1 MLNDRLAIV
10 IPLITLSVWV
20 IWLGGP
26 VYALCLTGMFALAAR
41 EYVRIF
47 RAAGNR
53 PAEWLLIISV
63 GLIVLARAFWPVI
76 ETGWVLAFS
85 AVAALLW
92 HLREYEQGIN
102 TSGTDFA
109 ITLGGIFYLGWMG
122 SYFVLLRA
130 LPEGL
135 WWTAILLGGVWLAD
149 SAAYIFGRWLGRH
162 KLAAR
167 LSPKK
172 TWEGFFGGIFG
183 GAFFSAGL
191 AVVWHIGAGPQSLV
205 NWHTGALLGA
215 LVGLVGPIG
224 DLGISM
230 LKRQTGLKDSGELL
244 AGHGGVLDR
253 IDSWLVALPVGYYAV
268 LLLQALFSA

>member
-10 IPLITLSVWV
+10 IPLITVSVWV
-20 IWLGGP
+20 IWLGGA
-26 VYALCLTGMFALAAR
+26 VYALCLVGMFAFAAR

-47 RAAGNR
+47 RAAGHR
-53 PAEWLLIISV
+53 PAEGLLV
-63 GLIVLARAFWPVI
+63 AGVAALLLVRAFWPLLEI
-76 ETGWVLAFS
+76 GWVLAFS

-92 HLREYEQGIN
+92 HLREYEQGVN

-122 SYFVLLRA
+122 SYFVVLRA
-130 LPEGL
+130 MPEGL

-149 SAAYIFGRWLGRH
+149 SAAYTFGRWLGRH
-162 KLAAR
+162 QMAPR

-172 TWEGFFGGIFG
+172 TWEGFVGGIFG
-183 GAFFSAGL
+183 GAVFSALL
-191 AVVWHIGAGPQSLV
+191 ALVWHIGAGPQSLV
-205 NWHTGALLGA
+205 NWHTGAVLGA

-230 LKRQTGLKDSGELL
+230 LKRQTGLKDSGDML

-253 IDSWLVALPVGYYAV
+253 IDSWLVALPVGYYVV
-268 LLLQALFSA
+268 LMLQNLF

>member
-1 MLNDRLAIV
+1 MLNDRLAIA
-10 IPLITLSVWV
+10 IPLITVAVWV
-20 IWLGGP
+20 VWLGGP
-26 VYALCLTGMFALAAR
+26 VYTVCLVGMFALAAR

-53 PAEWLLIISV
+53 PAEWLLVASV
-63 GLIVLARAFWPVI
+63 GLILLTRAFWPAEEI
-76 ETGWVLAFS
+76 GWVLAFS

-92 HLREYEQGIN
+92 HLWEYEKGHN
-102 TSGTDFA
+102 ASGTDFA

-122 SYFVLLRA
+122 SYFVVLRA
-130 LPEGL
+130 MPDGL
-135 WWTAILLGGVWLAD
+135 WWTAVLLGGVWLAD

-172 TWEGFFGGIFG
+172 TWEGFVGGIVG
-183 GAFFSAGL
+183 GAFFSALL
-191 AVVWHIGAGPQSLV
+191 AMVWHLGAGPQSLV
-205 NWHTGALLGA
+205 NWHTGAVLGA

-253 IDSWLVALPVGYYAV
+253 IDSWLVALPVGYYVV
-268 LLLQALFSA
+268 LLLQILFSP